1 MLDQLCSQIDSQAVA
16 CALENLTIPLPDIL
30 SLEDEHCSHFPKPA
44 RISLVQINYRK
55 DSLDTYEVGKI
66 YVSINAFTEIAF
78 NASYHFHALNFYK
91 ETEPEV
97 IHSYGPEGSKL
108 AEYRINRQVLS
119 NCLDKDVYMIK
130 STGDVYLP
138 PYKRHENSA
147 IDAIRYNWFMMERL
161 LCYSLKVD
169 GRISFYIM
177 INQDLDFNVSDMN
190 FMEAEADENGGI
202 EGPTILEE

>member
-1 MLDQLCSQIDSQAVA
+1 M
-16 CALENLTIPLPDIL
+16 
-30 SLEDEHCSHFPKPA
+30 
-44 RISLVQINYRK
+44 
-55 DSLDTYEVGKI
+55 
-66 YVSINAFTEIAF
+66 SINAFTEIAF
-78 NASYHFHALNFYK
+78 NASYHFHALNFYN

-169 GRISFYIM
+169 GRISFYII
-177 INQDLDFNVSDMN
+177 INQDLDFNVSDLN
-190 FMEAEADENGGI
+190 FMGAEADENGGI
-202 EGPTILEE
+202 EWPTILEE